1 MTIFSHIRRISTVD
15 EFSMPVIS
23 HNRRLSTVVDPIFD
37 YLGSNIQLVD
47 LFRRIIISEQ
57 L

>member
-1 MTIFSHIRRISTVD
+1 MTIFSLVRRTSTVD
-15 EFSMPVIS
+15 EFSMPVLS
-23 HNRRLSTVVDPIFD
+23 LVRRLSTVNDPIFD

-47 LFRRIIISEQ
+47 LFRQIIISEQ

>member
-1 MTIFSHIRRISTVD
+1 MTNFGLVRRTSTVD
-15 EFSMPVIS
+15 EFSMPAIS
-23 HNRRLSTVVDPIFD
+23 LVRRTSTVNDPIFD
-37 YLGSNIQLVD
+37 YLGSNIQVVD